1 MVRAC
6 VVEQGFQRRR
16 VVFAASRTHLTDS
29 HQSQQDNR
37 LTFVKIGCAD
47 LRMLGSDFGRM
58 PSPGSAALNCA
69 AAAEKVL
76 LLPLPLHG
84 KRLHQVFYRQVR
96 WYFPSRMAWHYK
108 QYARDQAP
116 DERGAYV
123 EAEVAARDARA
134 G

>member
-1 MVRAC
+1 M
-6 VVEQGFQRRR
+6 
-16 VVFAASRTHLTDS
+16 
-29 HQSQQDNR
+29 
-37 LTFVKIGCAD
+37 
-47 LRMLGSDFGRM
+47 LRSDFGRT
-58 PSPGSAALNCA
+58 PSPGSAVFTVPA
-69 AAAEKVL
+69 AAAKML
-76 LLPLPLHG
+76 SLPLPLHG

-116 DERGAYV
+116 DERGAYA